1 MSVSDFI
8 EDESAA
14 ATIDWVII
22 AVAIVA
28 VGLSLF
34 IVISSG
40 V

>member
-1 MSVSDFI
+1 MSVMGYI

-22 AVAIVA
+22 AATIVAI
-28 VGLSLF
+28 GLSLF